1 MRTELMKPIR
11 ALLLI
16 ASAAMAVAGTAHAGV
31 NDVIADALRSYTG
44 AQRAEVTA
52 ILGTLPA
59 QPLDRATSA
68 VVLSENASGEARA
81 LVTGFRAGK
90 PTEERVEYR
99 VKYAAWIKG
108 WSVSRRVAPGEP
120 ISADALEARD
130 INIAEGLAHE
140 YRGAILVVKEDVSN
154 LEASQTLLPGA
165 FIPSS
170 GVRRIPDLRRGD
182 AVTLEVLSGGVR
194 LTTSAVALEPT
205 NLQQR
210 VRVQVQKNKREFVG
224 VLREGSRVEVTL

>member
-1 MRTELMKPIR
+1 MKTLL
-11 ALLLI
+11 ALLL
-16 ASAAMAVAGTAHAGV
+16 ATSGAMVFATSAHAGV
-31 NDVIADALRSYTG
+31 NDVIAEALRSYTG
-44 AQRAEVTA
+44 AQRADVTA
-52 ILGTLPA
+52 ILATLPA

-68 VVLSENASGEARA
+68 VILSENASGEARA

-90 PTEERVEYR
+90 PGEEKVEYR
-99 VKYAAWIKG
+99 VKFSAWIKG

-120 ISADALEARD
+120 ISAEVLEARD

-140 YRGAILVVKEDVSN
+140 YRGAILTVKEDVTH
-154 LEASQTLLPGA
+154 LEAAQTLLPGT

-205 NLQQR
+205 NIQQR